1 LYIQVYGWLVSVELL
16 SVQLTLTHQKIN
28 KDSPVPFYYQMVMI
42 LRELI
47 QELDDDKADSSH
59 HDQKP
64 IRLSA
69 RFPSESE
76 LAEFFQ
82 VNRGTVRHALSV
94 LEREG
99 LIYRE
104 KGRGTFLRRRR
115 VELDLMSLCSTTEDL
130 QRRGWEPRSVLLEL
144 EQISPS
150 THIQRLLQLVE
161 GNQTWKIYRLRL
173 ANDEPISLQWSY
185 IPASLAPGLE
195 QHDLRGSLYYTL
207 KNQYNLTL
215 KTADQTIRTR
225 AATGEEA
232 ELLQIN
238 EGDALFEITRL
249 TFDAEQRPVEY
260 LDSLWRGDRYD
271 LRVRLESAA

>member
-1 LYIQVYGWLVSVELL
+1 M
-16 SVQLTLTHQKIN
+16 
-28 KDSPVPFYYQMVMI
+28 PFYYQMVMI

-47 QELDDDKADSSH
+47 QDLDDNTVDSSSP
-59 HDQKP
+59 DQKP
-64 IRLSA
+64 IRLPA

-130 QRRGWEPRSVLLEL
+130 QKRGWEPMSVLLEL
-144 EQISPS
+144 EQVSPS
-150 THIQRLLQLVE
+150 AHIQRLLQLVE

-185 IPASLAPGLE
+185 IPAGLAPGLE

-207 KNQYNLTL
+207 KNQYDLTL

-271 LRVRLESAA
+271 LQVRLEA